1 MPFWFGFFGR
11 KLKYY
16 TTTNNKMIWKCQ
28 RKNLFI
34 FLWPRICLEIKKTSK
49 NDFYNTWLH
58 WNISFTHEGYCNAA
72 HQKYINRLYLLASTK
87 RILIFNT
94 DISNTL
100 KVDNLEGTFVGD
112 LRTFSPF
119 NTSHTKLLMV
129 TNSKSYFHPGEI
141 IFSFL
146 NCEPNKYLQG
156 KRIFALK
163 MTKNIL
169 TKAEW

>member
-1 MPFWFGFFGR
+1 MPFWFCFFGR

-28 RKNLFI
+28 RKNFFI
-34 FLWPRICLEIKKTSK
+34 FLWPRICLEIKKTNK
-49 NDFYNTWLH
+49 NDFYNTLLH

-87 RILIFNT
+87 RISIFHT

-112 LRTFSPF
+112 LPFSPF
-119 NTSHTKLLMV
+119 NTSHTKI
-129 TNSKSYFHPGEI
+129 TNG
-141 IFSFL
+141 
-146 NCEPNKYLQG
+146 NQ
-156 KRIFALK
+156 
-163 MTKNIL
+163 
-169 TKAEW
+169 